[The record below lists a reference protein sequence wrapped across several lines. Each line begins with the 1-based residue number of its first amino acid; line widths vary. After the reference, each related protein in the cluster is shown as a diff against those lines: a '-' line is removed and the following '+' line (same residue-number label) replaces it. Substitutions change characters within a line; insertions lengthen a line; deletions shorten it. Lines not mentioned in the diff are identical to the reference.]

1 MSEEKIN
8 QLEQQLALLT
18 SEVAELRLSRA
29 QRLRRSLARN
39 HRLIRAF
46 LLCFV
51 MVPVAVS
58 AFTTPNAFTAGTPA
72 VAADVNANFAA
83 IKTRF
88 DDMENKSWRLV
99 HESDITVAT
108 AAVNVTGLSGNTD
121 RTYRIVARFVNATG
135 ATVNYYVQPN
145 GDGGMNYGQQ
155 YIDGSGSGTAA
166 KGNPG
171 ANSTTGMH
179 TCTATAGTNCETQ
192 GTLYAVSGYARVLY
206 VTEIYNVSPGA
217 VGGLQMIGNSWNN
230 TAANITS
237 LNIMSPTAN
246 AIGVGSHIEVWARR

>member
-1 MSEEKIN
+1 MSEEKIA
-8 QLEQQLALLT
+8 QLEQRLALLVA
-18 SEVAELRLSRA
+18 EVAQLKLSRA
-29 QRLRRSLARN
+29 ERMRRFLARN
-39 HRLIRAF
+39 YRLLRAL

-51 MVPVAVS
+51 VVPVAVS
-58 AFTTPNAFTAGTPA
+58 AFTTPNTFTAGTPA

-88 DDMENKSWRLV
+88 DDMENRSWRLV

-108 AAVNVTGLSGNTD
+108 AAVNVAGLSGNTD
-121 RTYRIVARFVNATG
+121 KAYKIVARFVNATG
-135 ATVNYYVQPN
+135 VTVNYYVQPN

-179 TCTATAGTNCETQ
+179 ICTATTGTNCETQ
-192 GTLYAVSGYARVLY
+192 GTLYAVSGYSRVLHA
-206 VTEIYNVSPGA
+206 TEIYNVSPGA
-217 VGGLQMIGNSWNN
+217 VGGLQIIGNSWNN

-246 AIGVGSHIEVWARR
+246 AIGMGSHIEIWARR